1 MNNLNSNT
9 TARLIAGLILIV
21 LGGLFLLDNYGII
34 YFSLPS
40 FLFHWEYILIGIGLF
55 ILATSNNKTA
65 GIILIAIGVFF
76 RFPEFWPLLLVG
88 LGIYIIL
95 KRNNSKSNLSP
106 GANSVKVG
114 VFNDDG
120 SGTTINIDSETGQ
133 TSSESLQDS
142 IDDVSIF
149 GGGTKNFSSKNF
161 TGGKMTAIFG
171 GSDVHLE
178 NCTLAHGRNELDL
191 FVMFGGYEIFVP
203 QDWNV
208 VVDVIPIFGGFSDKR
223 MKDPNR
229 VYEDDKVLLIKGMV
243 LFGGGEIKF

>member
-1 MNNLNSNT
+1 MNNKNSNT

-34 YFSLPS
+34 YFSLPN
-40 FLFHWEYILIGIGLF
+40 FLFHWEYILIAIGLF

-65 GIILIAIGVFF
+65 GIILIAIGVFNL
-76 RFPEFWPLLLVG
+76 FPEFWPLILVG

-95 KRNNSKSNLSP
+95 KRNNSKSKISPSSNL
-106 GANSVKVG
+106 GE
-114 VFNDDG
+114 G
-120 SGTTINIDSETGQ
+120 STQNNFTSQSGGTSA
-133 TSSESLQDS
+133 ESALQDS

-191 FVMFGGYEIFVP
+191 FVMFGGYEIYVP

-229 VYEDDKVLLIKGMV
+229 VYEDDKILVIKGMV
-243 LFGGGEIKF
+243 LFGGGEIKY

>member
-1 MNNLNSNT
+1 MNNQNSNT
-9 TARLIAGLILIV
+9 SARLVAGLVLIV

-55 ILATSNNKTA
+55 ILTTSNNKSA

-95 KRNNSKSNLSP
+95 KRNNSKPNLGASP
-106 GANSVKVG
+106 SSTEGETQNNFTSE
-114 VFNDDG
+114 
-120 SGTTINIDSETGQ
+120 GTDSTSTG
-133 TSSESLQDS
+133 SLQDS

-203 QDWNV
+203 QNWNV

-229 VYEDDKVLLIKGMV
+229 VYEDDKVLVIKGMV
-243 LFGGGEIKF
+243 LFGGGEVKF

>member
-1 MNNLNSNT
+1 MNNQNSNT
-9 TARLIAGLILIV
+9 SARLIAGLILIV

-40 FLFHWEYILIGIGLF
+40 FLFHWEYILISIGLF
-55 ILATSNNKTA
+55 ILVTSNNKTA
-65 GIILIAIGVFF
+65 GIILIAIGVFNL
-76 RFPEFWPLLLVG
+76 FPEFWPLILVG

-95 KRNNSKSNLSP
+95 KRNNAKPNLGTSRNMAEGETQNNFTSESSN
-106 GANSVKVG
+106 
-114 VFNDDG
+114 
-120 SGTTINIDSETGQ
+120 
-133 TSSESLQDS
+133 TSSSNSLQDS

-229 VYEDDKVLLIKGMV
+229 VYEDDKILVIKGMV
-243 LFGGGEIKF
+243 LFGGGEVKF

>member
-1 MNNLNSNT
+1 MNNQNSNT
-9 TARLIAGLILIV
+9 SARLIAGLILIV

-40 FLFHWEYILIGIGLF
+40 FLFHWEYILISIGLF

-65 GIILIAIGVFF
+65 GIILIAIGVFNL
-76 RFPEFWPLLLVG
+76 FPEFWPLILVG

-95 KRNNSKSNLSP
+95 KRNNAKPNLSASRNMAE
-106 GANSVKVG
+106 GETQNN
-114 VFNDDG
+114 F
-120 SGTTINIDSETGQ
+120 TSESSD
-133 TSSESLQDS
+133 TSSGNSLQDS

-229 VYEDDKVLLIKGMV
+229 VYEDDKILVIKGMV
-243 LFGGGEIKF
+243 LFGGGEVKF

>member
-1 MNNLNSNT
+1 MNNQNSNT
-9 TARLIAGLILIV
+9 SARLIAGLILIV

-34 YFSLPS
+34 YFSLPN
-40 FLFHWEYILIGIGLF
+40 FLFHWEYILISIGLF
-55 ILATSNNKTA
+55 ILVTSNNKTA
-65 GIILIAIGVFF
+65 GIILIAIGVFNL
-76 RFPEFWPLLLVG
+76 FPEFWPLILVG

-95 KRNNSKSNLSP
+95 KRNNAKPNLGTSRNMAEGETQNNFTSESSN
-106 GANSVKVG
+106 
-114 VFNDDG
+114 
-120 SGTTINIDSETGQ
+120 
-133 TSSESLQDS
+133 TSSSNSLQDS

-229 VYEDDKVLLIKGMV
+229 VYEDDKILVIKGMV
-243 LFGGGEIKF
+243 LFGGGEVKF

>member
-1 MNNLNSNT
+1 MNNQNSNT
-9 TARLIAGLILIV
+9 SARLIAGLILIV

-34 YFSLPS
+34 YFSLPN
-40 FLFHWEYILIGIGLF
+40 FLFHWEYILISIGLF
-55 ILATSNNKTA
+55 ILVTSNNKTA
-65 GIILIAIGVFF
+65 GIILIAIGVFNL
-76 RFPEFWPLLLVG
+76 FPEFWPLILVG

-95 KRNNSKSNLSP
+95 KRNNAKPNLDTSRNMAEGETQNNFTSESSN
-106 GANSVKVG
+106 
-114 VFNDDG
+114 
-120 SGTTINIDSETGQ
+120 
-133 TSSESLQDS
+133 TSSSNSLQDS

-229 VYEDDKVLLIKGMV
+229 VYEDDKILVIKGMV
-243 LFGGGEIKF
+243 LFGGGEVKF

>member
-1 MNNLNSNT
+1 MNNQNSNT
-9 TARLIAGLILIV
+9 SARLIAGLILIV

-40 FLFHWEYILIGIGLF
+40 FLFHWEYILIAIGLF

-65 GIILIAIGVFF
+65 GIILIAIGVFNL
-76 RFPEFWPLLLVG
+76 FPEFWPLILVG

-95 KRNNSKSNLSP
+95 KRNNAKPNL
-106 GANSVKVG
+106 
-114 VFNDDG
+114 
-120 SGTTINIDSETGQ
+120 GTSRNMAEGETQNNFTSE
-133 TSSESLQDS
+133 SSDTASASSLQDS

-229 VYEDDKVLLIKGMV
+229 VYEDDKILVIKGMV
-243 LFGGGEIKF
+243 LFGGGEVKF

>member
-1 MNNLNSNT
+1 MNNQNSNT
-9 TARLIAGLILIV
+9 SARLIAGLILIV

-40 FLFHWEYILIGIGLF
+40 FLFHWEYILISIGLF

-65 GIILIAIGVFF
+65 GIILIAIGVFNL
-76 RFPEFWPLLLVG
+76 FPEFWPLILVG

-95 KRNNSKSNLSP
+95 KRNKAKPNL
-106 GANSVKVG
+106 
-114 VFNDDG
+114 
-120 SGTTINIDSETGQ
+120 GTTRNTPEGETQNNFTSERSDTA
-133 TSSESLQDS
+133 SANSLQDS

-229 VYEDDKVLLIKGMV
+229 VYEDDKILVIKGMV
-243 LFGGGEIKF
+243 LFGGGEVKF

>member
-1 MNNLNSNT
+1 MNNLDSNT
-9 TARLIAGLILIV
+9 TARLIVGLILIV

-55 ILATSNNKTA
+55 ILATSNNKTT

-95 KRNNSKSNLSP
+95 KRNNSKPNLGTSP
-106 GANSVKVG
+106 SFTEGETQNNFTSE
-114 VFNDDG
+114 
-120 SGTTINIDSETGQ
+120 GTDS
-133 TSSESLQDS
+133 TSTESLQDS

-208 VVDVIPIFGGFSDKR
+208 VVNVIPIFGGFSDKR

-229 VYEDDKVLLIKGMV
+229 VYEDDKVLVIKGMV
-243 LFGGGEIKF
+243 LFGGGEVKF